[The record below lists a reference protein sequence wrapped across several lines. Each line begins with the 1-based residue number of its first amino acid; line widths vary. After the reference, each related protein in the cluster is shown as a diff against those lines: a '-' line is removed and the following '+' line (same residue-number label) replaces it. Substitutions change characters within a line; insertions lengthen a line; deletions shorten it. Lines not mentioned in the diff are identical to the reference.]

1 MDAPA
6 KSGQTSLAPQYKEM
20 ISGYQGALQ
29 VVDDVVLKNYI
40 SNLSKMEIVPLSKTV
55 MDSNI
60 RDNVLF
66 FFFF

>member
-29 VVDDVVLKNYI
+29 VVDDVVLKN
-40 SNLSKMEIVPLSKTV
+40 
-55 MDSNI
+55 
-60 RDNVLF
+60 
-66 FFFF
+66 